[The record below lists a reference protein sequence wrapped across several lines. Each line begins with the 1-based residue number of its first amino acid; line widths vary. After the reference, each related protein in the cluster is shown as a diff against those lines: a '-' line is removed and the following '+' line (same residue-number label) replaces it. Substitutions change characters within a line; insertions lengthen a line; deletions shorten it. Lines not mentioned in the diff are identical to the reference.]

1 MDIAKDPNNSKT
13 MLAEWF
19 NANKK
24 YEEARQ
30 LTYVEFPQKRCWIE
44 DKKNGKRENMVS
56 KSEEYI
62 MLTQLKEN
70 AFTCVCF

>member
-1 MDIAKDPNNSKT
+1 
-13 MLAEWF
+13 MLTEWL

-24 YEEARQ
+24 YEEDRQ
-30 LTYVEFPQKRCWIE
+30 LTYVEFPQKNGAGLKT
-44 DKKNGKRENMVS
+44 KKNGKRENVVS

-70 AFTCVCF
+70 ASTCVCF